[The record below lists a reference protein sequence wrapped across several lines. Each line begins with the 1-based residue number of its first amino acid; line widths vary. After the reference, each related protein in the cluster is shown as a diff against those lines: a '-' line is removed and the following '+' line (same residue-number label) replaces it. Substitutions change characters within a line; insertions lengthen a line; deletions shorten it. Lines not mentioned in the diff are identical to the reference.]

1 MARNS
6 ATTHLVTFSFDSGAA
21 SQLKPSHY
29 PAESKSRATPPESQ
43 TPSKPIKTAD
53 KSFTEPYAKS
63 QKGNCG
69 LPRVYNPQRLLIK
82 REQTLPHLATLN
94 SSALPELQHPRVK
107 SLPKPLKSLCKR
119 SHTRSIVLTGE
130 IPEAVP
136 HRLVV
141 PEVQAST
148 NPTVQ
153 LFPKNYPKY
162 RISVEFGLYR
172 NVRKYA
178 GVRGLATY
186 GASPVSKTITI
197 AI

>member
-1 MARNS
+1 MSRNS
-6 ATTHLVTFSFDSGAA
+6 PTHLVTFSFDSGAA
-21 SQLKPSHY
+21 PQLKPTHY
-29 PAESKSRATPPESQ
+29 PAQSKSRATPPESQ
-43 TPSKPIKTAD
+43 TPSKPAKTAD
-53 KSFTEPYAKS
+53 KSFAEPYAKS
-63 QKGNCG
+63 QKANCG
-69 LPRVYNPQRLLIK
+69 LPRVYIPKRLQIK
-82 REQTLPHLATLN
+82 REQTVPHLATLN
-94 SSALPELQHPRVK
+94 SSELPELLRPRVK

-119 SHTRSIVLTGE
+119 LRTRSIVFTGC
-130 IPEAVP
+130 IPEAAP